1 MVASGGDMPT
11 VSGSS
16 LAKLLCPHCL
26 AAAICSIIA
35 CTETLTAGSA
45 ILSLSVKSVMLLMLG
60 LRVLSRN
67 GCDENAAMPFTAF
80 AVPCVRA
87 QIVSRPGTPPETI
100 SMDPDSSA
108 SFIAAGLLKVAHTTF
123 TSGIPAALACFSS
136 RRCLSMTLNC
146 R

>member
-1 MVASGGDMPT
+1 MPT

-35 CTETLTAGSA
+35 CTEILTVGSA
-45 ILSLSVKSVMLLMLG
+45 ILSLSVKSVMLLTLG